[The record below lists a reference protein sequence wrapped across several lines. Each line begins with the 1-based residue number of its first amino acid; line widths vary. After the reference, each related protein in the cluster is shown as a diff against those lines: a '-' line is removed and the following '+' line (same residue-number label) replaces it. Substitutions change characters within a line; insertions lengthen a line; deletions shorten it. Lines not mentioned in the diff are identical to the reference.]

1 MDIGRVLLRRVFKHA
16 LKSRFLVRGESFPQ
30 GHGYRI
36 TTSCHVEAEAFKA
49 AMLEEDD
56 RHRLEVEGRFVLVF
70 PLD

>member
-1 MDIGRVLLRRVFKHA
+1 MDIGRVLLRRVFKKA
-16 LKSRFLVRGESFPQ
+16 LKRHFLVRGETFPS

-49 AMLEEDD
+49 AMLQEDD
-56 RHRLEVEGRFVLVF
+56 RHRLEVEGKYVLVY